1 MSKIDRQ
8 EIALAIAKELQDTIT
23 PPRISDRRGIAVIE
37 CSLGKIE
44 VTDDGVAVTTKRGVS
59 AGWTHRDACSP
70 EHSAMRCN
78 LLLRAPHDSE

>member
-8 EIALAIAKELQDTIT
+8 EIALAIAQELQDTIT
-23 PPRISDRRGIAVIE
+23 PLRISDRAGVTVID
-37 CSLGKIE
+37 SSSGKIE

-59 AGWTHRDACSP
+59 AGWTHEESCGP

-78 LLLRAPHDSE
+78 LLLRSVS